1 MSEAT
6 NTTQTAGSQTTTQ
19 MANPSAGQLESGATN
34 SSETQ
39 KSLQSDTSKTSTQ
52 SQNQTN
58 QNPETT
64 KVQIE
69 EVRNAQA
76 SSTFNPFASDGS
88 GKEKFNFDSIIPQD
102 QKEKEWVKNISKS
115 EDPVSELFKKV
126 DNLEALTKRPRIPDE
141 NATPE
146 QIKAFHK
153 SMNVP
158 DTIKGYEL
166 SPVEWT
172 PEDKPYA
179 DNLKQYKPD
188 SVMNPLKEEAMAA
201 GVPKEAWERLEKK
214 WDKLTVDQLKAN
226 KAAQQNADVD
236 FDVQMTKMYGEEKM
250 AVMDRGSKL
259 LSQFVRPEHKGIMA
273 KLPNDALAAF
283 AGALSDIYKATTKED
298 TFNTGTGNTTTSAN
312 TGTTSRQELL
322 SMLQKRDSMKNTM
335 SPEYEAITKRINAAY
350 KSLPPDALKQPLS
363 MM

>member
-6 NTTQTAGSQTTTQ
+6 NTTQTQTTQT
-19 MANPSAGQLESGATN
+19 ANQSAGQSESGATN

-39 KSLQSDTSKTSTQ
+39 KSLQSDTLKTSTQ
-52 SQNQTN
+52 TN
-58 QNPETT
+58 QSQPAETT

-76 SSTFNPFASDGS
+76 SSTFNSFASDGS

-102 QKEKEWVKNISKS
+102 QKDKEWVKNISKS

-126 DNLEALTKRPRIPDE
+126 DNLQSAIGKNVPIPGDDS
-141 NATPE
+141 TPE
-146 QIKAFHK
+146 QRKNFYKAIG
-153 SMNVP
+153 VP
-158 DTIKGYEL
+158 ENIKGYEVN
-166 SPVEWT
+166 PVEWA
-172 PEDKPYA
+172 PEDKPVA
-179 DNLKQYKPD
+179 DK
-188 SVMNPLKEEAMAA
+188 LKEFKPEPLMNELKTAAMEAGITKA
-201 GVPKEAWERLEKK
+201 AWEKLEQT
-214 WDKLTVDQLKAN
+214 WDKATVQQLKAN
-226 KAAQQNADVD
+226 AAAGKQQDVD
-236 FDVQMTKMYGEEKM
+236 FDQQMTKMYGEEKM

-298 TFNTGTGNTTTSAN
+298 TFNTGTGNTTTTAN
-312 TGTTSRQELL
+312 TGVTSRQELL
-322 SMLQKRDSMKNTM
+322 SMLQKRDSIKNTM
-335 SPEYEAITKRINAAY
+335 SPQYEELTKRINAAY

-363 MM
+363 MV